1 MYSLNRDEGPA
12 LIGNMTHVELG
23 NKDPTIEDIAEGC
36 THKDQI
42 LKHRTVI
49 LEQCLKHCV

>member
-1 MYSLNRDEGPA
+1 
-12 LIGNMTHVELG
+12 VELG

-49 LEQCLKHCV
+49 LESCLKYCV